1 MQPYELTVSEA
12 VSEIAAHQLSPVE
25 LATSLLER
33 YAEVESQVQ
42 AWHTLDAERALQAA
56 RVAERQLS
64 TLEPRLLEGVPFGVK
79 DIFFT
84 KGLRT
89 TANFP
94 PFQDFVPSYDAEAVT
109 RLKLEGG
116 IILGKTVT
124 TQFAFADH
132 PKTRNPWN
140 LNRTP
145 GGSSSGSAAAVA
157 ARMVPAALGSQTT
170 GSTPAG
176 TRRTG

>member
-84 KGLRT
+84 KGLQIGR
-89 TANFP
+89 AH
-94 PFQDFVPSYDAEAVT
+94 V
-109 RLKLEGG
+109 
-116 IILGKTVT
+116 
-124 TQFAFADH
+124 
-132 PKTRNPWN
+132 
-140 LNRTP
+140 
-145 GGSSSGSAAAVA
+145 
-157 ARMVPAALGSQTT
+157 
-170 GSTPAG
+170 
-176 TRRTG
+176 